1 MGFLSNK
8 IPRDEVK
15 PGDHIYSWRQ
25 AYVYAHHGIYVG
37 DGQVNHFTRGDGQET
52 GTGTFLDKIVSSSHN
67 HGDNPCPI
75 CGERPNIGGV
85 ISSCLDCF
93 LAGGDLYVFEY
104 GVSPAIFLAK
114 PRGGVCTIA
123 PSDPP
128 EEAIYRA
135 NFLLRNGFGVY
146 NVFKNNCE
154 DFAIYCKTGLLV
166 ANTDVGRSGQAAS
179 IVAAGSVLLS
189 SPLRFVAGFGGLAVA
204 GYGMYCASRLISDIG
219 MRWDVSKVP
228 VERLVAD
235 VADKSE
241 MEAKPE
247 DKMTT

>member
-1 MGFLSNK
+1 
-8 IPRDEVK
+8 
-15 PGDHIYSWRQ
+15 
-25 AYVYAHHGIYVG
+25 
-37 DGQVNHFTRGDGQET
+37 
-52 GTGTFLDKIVSSSHN
+52 LDNIIVSSSHN
-67 HGDNPCPI
+67 HGDNPCPD
-75 CGERPNIGGV
+75 CGDRSNLGGV
-85 ISSCLDCF
+85 ISSCLECF

-104 GVSPAIFLAK
+104 SVSPAIFLAK

-123 PSDPP
+123 SSDPP
-128 EEAIYRA
+128 EEVIYRA
-135 NFLLRNGFGVY
+135 NFLLQNGFGVY

-179 IVAAGSVLLS
+179 IVAAASVLLS

-204 GYGMYCASRLISDIG
+204 GYGMYCTSRLVSDIG

-235 VADKSE
+235 VACMSE

-247 DKMTT
+247 DEKTT